1 MLVITAQGQ
10 GLYYDGSQFRM
21 QSMSSVDGLR
31 MPKSSN
37 DGP

>member
-10 GLYYDGSQFRM
+10 GLYHDGSQFRM
-21 QSMSSVDGLR
+21 QSMSSGLR